1 MNRQDLLAKAIEF
14 MRLKEGGE
22 IAHKS
27 LLQGMTSAINV
38 DVLKDGSLDSHRVDL
53 LVSAEGS
60 RKGKP
65 CPFLS

>member
-1 MNRQDLLAKAIEF
+1 

-22 IAHKS
+22 IARRS

-38 DVLKDGSLDSHRVDL
+38 DVGKDGSIDSHRVDL

-60 RKGKP
+60 KKGKLP
-65 CPFLS
+65 MITF

>member
-1 MNRQDLLAKAIEF
+1 MNRQDLLAKTIEF

-22 IAHKS
+22 IGHKS

-38 DVLKDGSLDSHRVDL
+38 DIDKDGSVDSHRVDL

-60 RKGKP
+60 KKGK
-65 CPFLS
+65 